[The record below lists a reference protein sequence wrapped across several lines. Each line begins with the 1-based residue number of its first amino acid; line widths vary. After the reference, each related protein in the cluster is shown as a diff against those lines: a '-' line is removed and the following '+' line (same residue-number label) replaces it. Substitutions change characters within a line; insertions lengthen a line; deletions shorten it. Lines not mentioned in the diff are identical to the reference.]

1 MKKKALIP
9 KTQSQLPLKNANR
22 LIVKDGE
29 DIVVENASASDHQ
42 DSKFK
47 VE

>member
-9 KTQSQLPLKNANR
+9 KTQSQLPLKTINR

-29 DIVVENASASDHQ
+29 DIIVENASASDH
-42 DSKFK
+42 
-47 VE
+47 